1 MAILLWTLLGVS
13 LIVILIGKRLF
24 FGNSEENGGGMKTPV
39 SVARRD
45 SDSPELGHTPANR
58 GEAEHEYLEEE
69 QDQDLVMMQP
79 KSLAATFDCFSDE
92 D

>member
-13 LIVILIGKRLF
+13 LKVILIGKRLF
-24 FGNSEENGGGMKTPV
+24 FGNSEENGGSMKTPV